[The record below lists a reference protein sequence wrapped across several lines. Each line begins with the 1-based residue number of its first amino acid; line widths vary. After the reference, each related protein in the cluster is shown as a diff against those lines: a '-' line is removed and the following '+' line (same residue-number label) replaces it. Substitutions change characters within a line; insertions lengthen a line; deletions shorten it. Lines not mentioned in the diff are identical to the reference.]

1 MNAFGNQ
8 SKTYQMPWKR
18 CMNLIDNIQ
27 TNPNILLMEFIARK
41 GGDVIDAN
49 AMDVTTLA
57 LDL

>member
-1 MNAFGNQ
+1 
-8 SKTYQMPWKR
+8 
-18 CMNLIDNIQ
+18 MNLIDNIQ